1 MSVGADKDPS
11 MEEIL
16 ASIKRIITDEDAPP
30 GTLAVPE
37 PAPVDGARFADAGDV
52 LELTD
57 PLPEA
62 RLQAQPES
70 VQARPVPAAPAGAET
85 VASQLISEQTAA
97 AASRSL
103 EALSSLVVRDYE
115 GAENTLEGLV
125 REMLRPMLRE
135 WLDVNLP
142 EIVER
147 TVAREIARI
156 TRRD

>member
-1 MSVGADKDPS
+1 

-16 ASIKRIITDEDAPP
+16 ASIKRIITDEEAPP
-30 GTLAVPE
+30 GTVDVPE
-37 PAPVDGARFADAGDV
+37 PAAVDRTLYADPGDV

-57 PLPEA
+57 PLPES
-62 RLQAQPES
+62 RLEPDQPEQ
-70 VQARPVPAAPAGAET
+70 VLPTQPAPAPTAAET

-103 EALSSLVVRDYE
+103 DALSGLVVRDYE
-115 GAENTLEGLV
+115 GSDKTLEALV
-125 REMLRPMLRE
+125 RDLLKPMLRE
-135 WLDVNLP
+135 WLDANLP

>member
-1 MSVGADKDPS
+1 

-16 ASIKRIITDEDAPP
+16 ASIKRIITDEEAPP
-30 GTLAVPE
+30 GTIDVPE
-37 PAPVDGARFADAGDV
+37 PAPVDQTLYADSGDV

-62 RLQAQPES
+62 RPEPAQPEQTS
-70 VQARPVPAAPAGAET
+70 EQAWSAHAAPAPAAAGP
-85 VASQLISEQTAA
+85 VASQLISEQTAE

-103 EALSSLVVRDYE
+103 DALSSLVVRDYE
-115 GAENTLEGLV
+115 GSDKTLEALV
-125 REMLRPMLRE
+125 RELLKPMLRE
-135 WLDVNLP
+135 WLDANLP